1 MTCSTNQ
8 EEKEHEYSYR
18 IQMPAEEFAF
28 LGAMAALAA
37 IAFVVPNSASA
48 QPAAKP
54 VPIAVSAIGRPPI
67 FSNTFAD
74 VAEAMGYFKA
84 AGVDV
89 TFRWFQRGSD
99 TAKAVVTGD
108 VAVGFTASQP
118 ALNLIAGGADVVAIA
133 GMPNQDWIIATD
145 DPAVKACKDL
155 KGKTVAADGIN
166 NARYLYLGAVVA
178 TCGLQLSDLKPI
190 DLANQ
195 PLVKAGIAGQ
205 VHAGVW
211 HVDELAQVEFKT
223 GKKWRLIAAPSSITK
238 GLHYAMLIASKKAIA
253 ENREGIIRFLE
264 GWIRSQRMM
273 GSKSPADKTAFAN
286 VAAKASEIDVKVALA
301 SIDGYQAIGYW
312 VNNDGLDQ
320 SQVMSQLDQLVKIG
334 SIKAENKPSY
344 DKIVDKSLYVEAM
357 KRVESKF
364 GKVGK

>member
-1 MTCSTNQ
+1 MV
-8 EEKEHEYSYR
+8 
-18 IQMPAEEFAF
+18 
-28 LGAMAALAA
+28 ALAA
-37 IAFVVPNSASA
+37 VAFVVPSSDAA
-48 QPAAKP
+48 EPAAKP
-54 VPIAVSAIGRPPI
+54 IPIAASAIGRPPI

-84 AGVDV
+84 AGADV

-133 GMPNQDWIIATD
+133 GMPNQDWIVASD
-145 DPAVKACKDL
+145 DPGVKECKDL
-155 KGKTVAADGIN
+155 KGKTVASDGIN
-166 NARYLYLGAVVA
+166 NARTLYLGAVVA

-195 PLVKAGIAGQ
+195 ALVKGGIAGQ
-205 VHAGVW
+205 VHSGVW

-223 GKKWRLIAAPSSITK
+223 GKKWRLIQAPASITK
-238 GLHYAMLIASKKAIA
+238 GLHYAMLITSKKAIA
-253 ENREGIIRFLE
+253 ENREGLVRFLE
-264 GWIRSQRMM
+264 GWIRSQKMM
-273 GSKSPADKTAFAN
+273 GSKAPADKAAFAK
-286 VAAKASEIDVKVALA
+286 VAAKASEIDMQVASA

-344 DKIVDKSLYVEAM
+344 AKIVDKSLYAEAL
-357 KRVESKF
+357 KRVETKY
-364 GKVGK
+364 GK

>member
-1 MTCSTNQ
+1 MSTFTGFRCVQ
-8 EEKEHEYSYR
+8 QKTL
-18 IQMPAEEFAF
+18 F
-28 LGAMAALAA
+28 GAMAALAA
-37 IAFVVPNSASA
+37 IAFAVPTGAWA
-48 QPAAKP
+48 QSSVKP
-54 VPIAVSAIGRPPI
+54 VQIAVSAIGRPPI

-84 AGVDV
+84 AGADV

-133 GMPNQDWIIATD
+133 GMPNQDWIIASD
-145 DPAVKACKDL
+145 DPGVKSCQDL

-166 NARYLYLGAVVA
+166 NARTLYLGAVVA

-190 DLANQ
+190 DLANA

-205 VHAGVW
+205 IHAGVW

-223 GKKWRLIAAPSSITK
+223 GKKWRQIAAPPAIKK

-253 ENREGIIRFLE
+253 ENKEGLIRFLE
-264 GWIRSQRMM
+264 GWIRSQKMM
-273 GSKSPADKTAFAN
+273 GSKAPADKLAFAK
-286 VAAKASEIDVKVALA
+286 VAANASQIDLQVAQA

-320 SQVMSQLDQLVKIG
+320 SQVMSQLDELVKIG
-334 SIKAENKPSY
+334 SIKADKKPGY
-344 DKIVDKSLYVEAM
+344 DKIVDKSLYAEAL

-364 GKVGK
+364 GKLGQ

>member
-1 MTCSTNQ
+1 MSTATGFKCVQ
-8 EEKEHEYSYR
+8 KSS
-18 IQMPAEEFAF
+18 IF
-28 LGAMAALAA
+28 LGMMVALAA
-37 IAFVVPNSASA
+37 TTFVVPGSNAA
-48 QPAAKP
+48 QPAVKP
-54 VPIAVSAIGRPPI
+54 IPIAASAIGRPPI

-74 VAEAMGYFKA
+74 VAEAMGYFKD
-84 AGVDV
+84 AGADV

-118 ALNLIAGGADVVAIA
+118 ALNLISSGADIVAIA

-145 DPAVKACKDL
+145 DPAVKDCKDL

-166 NARYLYLGAVVA
+166 NARTLYLGAVAA
-178 TCGLQLSDLKPI
+178 TCGVQLSDIKHI

-223 GKKWRLIAAPSSITK
+223 GKKWRLIAAPPALMK
-238 GLHYAMLIASKKAIA
+238 ELHYAMLIASKKAIA
-253 ENREGIIRFLE
+253 ENREGVVRFLE
-264 GWIRSQRMM
+264 GWIRSQKLM
-273 GSKSPADKTAFAN
+273 GSKAPADKAAFAK
-286 VAAKASEIDVKVALA
+286 VAANASQIDLQVAMT
-301 SIDGYQAIGYW
+301 SIDGYQAVNYW
-312 VNNDGLDQ
+312 VNHDGLVQ

-334 SIKAENKPSY
+334 VIKAENKPSY
-344 DKIVDKSLYVEAM
+344 DKIVDKSLYAEAL
-357 KRVESKF
+357 KRVESKY
-364 GKVGK
+364 GK

>member
-1 MTCSTNQ
+1 MSTYTGFRCVH
-8 EEKEHEYSYR
+8 KK
-18 IQMPAEEFAF
+18 AF
-28 LGAMAALAA
+28 FGMMAALTA
-37 IAFVVPNSASA
+37 ISFVAPTSASA
-48 QPAAKP
+48 QSAVKP
-54 VPIAVSAIGRPPI
+54 IPIAVSAIGRPPI

-74 VAEAMGYFKA
+74 VAEAMGYFNK

-89 TFRWFQRGSD
+89 SFRWFQRGSD

-108 VAVGFTASQP
+108 VAIGFTASQP
-118 ALNLIAGGADVVAIA
+118 AINLIAGGADVVAVA
-133 GMPNQDWIIATD
+133 GMPIQDWIIASD
-145 DPAVKACKDL
+145 DPGVKECKDL

-190 DLANQ
+190 DLANA

-205 VHAGVW
+205 VHDGVW

-223 GKKWRLIAAPSSITK
+223 GKKWRQIAAPAAIAK

-253 ENREGIIRFLE
+253 ENREGLIRFLE
-264 GWIRSQRMM
+264 GWILSQKMM
-273 GSKSPADKTAFAN
+273 GSKSPADKTAFAKI
-286 VAAKASEIDVKVALA
+286 AAKASEIDVKVAMA

-334 SIKAENKPSY
+334 AIKAEKKPSY
-344 DKIVDKSLYVEAM
+344 DKIVDKSLYAEAL